1 MAALPSLRQ
10 LSYLVALADTL
21 HFTEAAKR
29 CFVTQST
36 LSGGIIELERVLGG
50 VLVERTRQHVR
61 LTPLGE
67 KVVARAKLMLADAH
81 DLQRLSRELG
91 EPLTGDL
98 HLGVIPTIAP
108 FILSCLL
115 HAVRHNMPKL
125 NLHLHELQSQ
135 VAVEQLTDGRL
146 DMVLLALP
154 FATAGLH
161 VEALYPEPLYW
172 VTHRDDPSFAAMQD
186 MDDLPLD
193 RMLLLEEGHC
203 LRDHTLSACPL
214 GDQAG
219 ISGLEASSLPTL
231 MQMVHAQLGYTL
243 LPEMAVHSGFVQA
256 HTGLV
261 AKPLRHAPIRTLALL
276 TRKSSTQMAEFERL
290 SILVKSLLLPHAA
303 HLPHAE
309 SDRNS
314 TKPA

>member
-108 FILSCLL
+108 FILSALL
-115 HAVRHNMPKL
+115 QAVRQDMPKL

-135 VAVEQLTDGRL
+135 TAVEQLTDGRL

-154 FATAGLH
+154 FATEGLY
-161 VEALYPEPLYW
+161 VESLYPEPLYW
-172 VTHRDDPSFAAMQD
+172 VTHQDDPLYAQIQH
-186 MDDLPLD
+186 MDDLPLE

-203 LRDHTLSACPL
+203 LRDHALSACPL

-231 MQMVHAQLGYTL
+231 MQMVHAQLGYTF
-243 LPEMAVHSGFVQA
+243 LPEMAVNSGFVKA
-256 HTGLV
+256 HAGLV
-261 AKPLRHAPIRTLALL
+261 AKPLIDAPVRTLALL
-276 TRKSSTQMAEFERL
+276 ARKSSTQMAEFERL
-290 SILVKSLLLPHAA
+290 SALVRSLLKNTNAA
-303 HLPHAE
+303 PQPNAA
-309 SDRNS
+309 SDKN
-314 TKPA
+314 